1 MRTFARVYD
10 ATPHTSTEKSPYLI
24 MFSEQ
29 DMRGKILTL
38 VETADDDD
46 GNDDGDVDDDD
57 DDDDDDEKI
66 ETQDD

>member
-1 MRTFARVYD
+1 
-10 ATPHTSTEKSPYLI
+10 